1 MIKNKEFKKL
11 CNLSKTILQKRPN
24 ISNLGNP
31 FLFLVSGHPF
41 FLSRYKHI
49 TSKKINFL
57 FYLNYILKINFN
69 LVKIFFYTFKIFLT
83 KNKNNINKKKN
94 YQFII
99 LSHIINKKN
108 FYKKIDSQ
116 FGGIEKKFPP
126 KKTIF
131 FYLDHIKLS
140 QIDLERKINNNH
152 NFYLNNDCVDFK
164 IYYKIIKNI
173 FFEFSFFL
181 KKSLKTK
188 KNFDKKF
195 YLACSQYLLS
205 LSTVKNISLF
215 YNIEKFI
222 LENNVKT
229 IVTTLEG
236 HPYEFLV
243 FFLKKIHDVKVYAY
257 QHSLVTN
264 SHFSMFLDIDKDL
277 TYSKLFTNGEIS
289 FNFLKTK
296 IKSDKVSILG
306 SNKYKKRKKL
316 NLQNPSTCL
325 ILPTGLENE
334 SKDLLNLC
342 SECLKY
348 KKNKINFILR
358 LHPHINKDEFIK
370 KNKKLLAN
378 IKISNSTKLEK
389 DISLSKFVLYRGSS
403 SVIEAMQQ
411 GLIPIYFHDDKNTFQ
426 IDPLWQLKSRIIVNN
441 SYQLYLILK
450 KNNSFKK
457 DIINKNIKFSNKFYT
472 PIDRKKLNEVIKI

>member
-49 TSKKINFL
+49 NSKKINFL
-57 FYLNYILKINFN
+57 FYLNYILKIKFN

-140 QIDLERKINNNH
+140 QIDLEKKINDNH

-243 FFLKKIHDVKVYAY
+243 FFPKVLETFSRVSVEAKMVGCKLY
-257 QHSLVTN
+257 TN
-264 SHFSMFLDIDKDL
+264 NLLGAASESWFSKDKNAVIQEMRL
-277 TYSKLFTNGEIS
+277 ARNKTYKLFTDS
-289 FNFLKTK
+289 F
-296 IKSDKVSILG
+296 
-306 SNKYKKRKKL
+306 
-316 NLQNPSTCL
+316 
-325 ILPTGLENE
+325 E
-334 SKDLLNLC
+334 
-342 SECLKY
+342 
-348 KKNKINFILR
+348 
-358 LHPHINKDEFIK
+358 
-370 KNKKLLAN
+370 
-378 IKISNSTKLEK
+378 
-389 DISLSKFVLYRGSS
+389 LSKEVPLYVGGIT
-403 SVIEAMQQ
+403 VILNAYRRPQ
-411 GLIPIYFHDDKNTFQ
+411 N
-426 IDPLWQLKSRIIVNN
+426 
-441 SYQLYLILK
+441 LK
-450 KNNSFKK
+450 KQLEA
-457 DIINKNIKFSNKFYT
+457 I
-472 PIDRKKLNEVIKI
+472 RKQSIVLD